1 MVGGRLPKG
10 FTDLDNNNLIEILY
24 RFEFPERPGA
34 LMKFLKNMKP
44 DWSISVFHYRNH
56 GADVGRI
63 VIGVLINHNN
73 IIEWYEF
80 VKNLGYKYWDE
91 SNNKT
96 YKLFL
101 GASTQRRRYSSLDL
115 KIIIDQLIPKE
126 NNEICHS
133 LVTKIEA
140 VLYLKGKPVS
150 KKTLSEI
157 TNSDINSVS
166 DAIKQLYDKY
176 SNPSSALEIIN
187 NNSLISL
194 ELKHSLNEYV
204 EDLLP
209 AELKTAVL
217 RTLAVIAIKKK
228 LLQSDLI
235 ILRGSSA
242 YDHIKE
248 LLEKNF
254 IIKRKQKDG
263 RSFWLS
269 LSDKFYQRFA
279 VSNEFLS
286 KIGESKK

>member
-1 MVGGRLPKG
+1 M
-10 FTDLDNNNLIEILY
+10 
-24 RFEFPERPGA
+24 
-34 LMKFLKNMKP
+34 
-44 DWSISVFHYRNH
+44 
-56 GADVGRI
+56 
-63 VIGVLINHNN
+63 
-73 IIEWYEF
+73 
-80 VKNLGYKYWDE
+80 
-91 SNNKT
+91 
-96 YKLFL
+96 
-101 GASTQRRRYSSLDL
+101 
-115 KIIIDQLIPKE
+115 
-126 NNEICHS
+126 
-133 LVTKIEA
+133 TKIEA

-150 KKTLSEI
+150 KKTISEL

-166 DAIKQLYDKY
+166 EAIKQLSDKY
-176 SNPSSALEIIN
+176 SHSSSALEIIS

-228 LLQSDLI
+228 ILQSDLI

-248 LLEKNF
+248 LIEKKF

-263 RSFWLS
+263 RSYWLS
-269 LSDKFYQRFA
+269 LSDKFFQTFA

>member
-1 MVGGRLPKG
+1 M
-10 FTDLDNNNLIEILY
+10 
-24 RFEFPERPGA
+24 
-34 LMKFLKNMKP
+34 
-44 DWSISVFHYRNH
+44 
-56 GADVGRI
+56 
-63 VIGVLINHNN
+63 
-73 IIEWYEF
+73 
-80 VKNLGYKYWDE
+80 
-91 SNNKT
+91 
-96 YKLFL
+96 
-101 GASTQRRRYSSLDL
+101 
-115 KIIIDQLIPKE
+115 
-126 NNEICHS
+126 
-133 LVTKIEA
+133 TKIEA

-150 KKTLSEI
+150 KKTISEL

-166 DAIKQLYDKY
+166 EAIKQLSDKY
-176 SNPSSALEIIN
+176 SHSSSALEIIS

-228 LLQSDLI
+228 ILQSDLI

-248 LLEKNF
+248 LIEKKF
-254 IIKRKQKDG
+254 ISKRKQKDG
-263 RSFWLS
+263 RSYWLS
-269 LSDKFYQRFA
+269 LSDKFFQTFA